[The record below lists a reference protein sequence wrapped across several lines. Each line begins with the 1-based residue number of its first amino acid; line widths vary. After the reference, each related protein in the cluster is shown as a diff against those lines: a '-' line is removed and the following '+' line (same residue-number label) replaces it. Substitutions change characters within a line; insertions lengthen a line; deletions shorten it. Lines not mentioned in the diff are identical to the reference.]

1 MNQALFMEEFLKS
14 LPSQSPG
21 RIEEQG
27 FPSQYFYGAA
37 DIDPTPARLKTRDG
51 AIEFP
56 LCHDMRN
63 T

>member
-1 MNQALFMEEFLKS
+1 MKQALFMEEFLKS

-27 FPSQYFYGAA
+27 FTSQLFYGTA
-37 DIDPTPARLKTRDG
+37 DIHTTPARLKTRGG
-51 AIEFP
+51 AIEFS